1 MPTFGGE
8 PFGSGRFGR
17 GSWAKRVLWGNV
29 PGEWQGEDAL
39 RGDVLQRLLGTWAD
53 ELELIRDQIRE
64 LPHQR
69 DPYYARGSVGTEE
82 WLYFTSAVQATDTDY
97 GTVTVLSEPALVGSF
112 PFTLTASPP
121 GWVPYAPITKIAP
134 TWQAEWHGAKYRV
147 VNVRTR
153 MYDAGTPAW
162 SDPNEVWLTGVP
174 LGSWPAARYGYV
186 VGTCGTSASA
196 TAVLTLPDAPF
207 RCARNATPAPTPWL
221 QADAG
226 LEVRYTS
233 TSTGLV
239 TSLYDVPH
247 VPYDGYGHLCPA
259 GVAPGTINPGYELG
273 VVDYERG
280 EATIDLTTASD
291 TIVALSPIVADWT
304 ADGYYVAC
312 RPASLLDSLAKDFGF
327 ANDANDPES
336 VQRATIA
343 HSHKYFGLKATADS
357 YRIRGEVSG
366 FEVVATPLHL
376 LADPGFVAL
385 LPASSVFYAGGKW
398 YTTVAPRC
406 LRFDEIGADVSY
418 WDRYD
423 STYKTL
429 IDNCFLFE
437 DVSAGGLS
445 IGQAFA
451 LDVSQGYA
459 YPGGSIE
466 YGSARTPATV
476 VSVTDLTK
484 AEAAL
489 YNLPGGHRIV
499 VSILKEAYADFHV
512 FRKGAFGLTVYDR
525 SAGVPPALD
534 DFVWWI
540 DESLG
545 VIDDPG
551 FPTTRSYWTVVIGQ
565 ITTAATPAVGV
576 DVAVRY
582 CPDLLAD
589 SCGFCRSNRMRVEIT
604 PILGAWGAESYYGA
618 GVGMGSAVDRLIAK
632 VETLLIPLHVRV
644 LEYAL
649 ITPVVMGG
657 PALTVVAG
665 DAVVTP

>member
-29 PGEWQGEDAL
+29 PGEWQAEDAQ
-39 RGDVLQRLLGTWAD
+39 RSDVLQRLLGTWAE
-53 ELELIRDQIRE
+53 ELELVRDAIRE

-69 DPYYARGSVGTEE
+69 DPFYARGGVGTEE
-82 WLYFTSAVQATDTDY
+82 WLYFTTAAWTTDANY
-97 GTVTVLSEPALVGSF
+97 GAVTVLSEPALVGSF
-112 PFTLTASPP
+112 PFTLVASPP
-121 GWVPYAPITKIAP
+121 AWVPYAPISRVAP
-134 TWQAEWHGAKYRV
+134 TWQAEWRGARYKV

-162 SDPNEVWLTGVP
+162 SDPNEVWLSGVP
-174 LGSWPAARYGYV
+174 LGTWPAARYGYV
-186 VGTCGTSASA
+186 VGNGGVSAVA
-196 TAVLTLPDAPF
+196 TATLTFPDAPF
-207 RCARNATPAPTPWL
+207 RCARNATATPTPWL

-226 LEVRYTS
+226 LVVRYPS
-233 TSTGLV
+233 VSLSGALV
-239 TSLYDVPH
+239 SLYDVPH

-280 EATIDLTTASD
+280 EVTLDLTSASD
-291 TIVALSPIVADWT
+291 TITAGADIVADWT

-312 RPASLLDSLAKDFGF
+312 RPASLLDYLAKDFGF

-343 HSHKYFGLKATADS
+343 HAHKYFGLKATADS
-357 YRIRGEVSG
+357 YRIRGEISG
-366 FEVVATPLHL
+366 FEAVATPLHL
-376 LADPGFVAL
+376 LGDPGFVAL
-385 LPASSVFYAGGKW
+385 LPADSVFYADAKW
-398 YTTVAPRC
+398 YTTISPRA
-406 LRFDEIGADVSY
+406 LRFDEISADVRY
-418 WDRYD
+418 YDRYD

-429 IDNCFLFE
+429 IDNCFLYE

-451 LDVSQGYA
+451 LDVVQGYA
-459 YPGGSIE
+459 YPGRS
-466 YGSARTPATV
+466 PATV
-476 VSVTDLTK
+476 VSVTDLTN

-499 VSILKEAYADFHV
+499 VSVLKDAYLDFN
-512 FRKGAFGLTVYDR
+512 FLRTGAFGLTVYDQ

-534 DFVWWI
+534 DFTWWI
-540 DESLG
+540 DVSEG
-545 VIDDPG
+545 VVDDPG
-551 FPTTRSYWTVVIGQ
+551 FPATRHYWTVVIGQ
-565 ITTAATPAVGV
+565 VTTAATPAVGA

-582 CPDLLAD
+582 SPDLLSD

-604 PILGAWGAESYYGA
+604 PIAGTWGAESYYGSGS
-618 GVGMGSAVDRLIAK
+618 GVGAAVDRLIAK
-632 VETLLIPLHVRV
+632 VEATLIPLHVRV

-649 ITPVVMGG
+649 ILPVAMTG